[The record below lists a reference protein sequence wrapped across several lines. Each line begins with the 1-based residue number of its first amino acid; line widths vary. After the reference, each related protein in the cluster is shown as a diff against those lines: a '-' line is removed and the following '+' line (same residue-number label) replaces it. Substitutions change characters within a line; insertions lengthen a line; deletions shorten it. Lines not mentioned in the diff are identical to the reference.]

1 MKKNLS
7 HLIFILDRSG
17 SMGGLE
23 DETIKGY
30 NSVVKQQAQLGGELK
45 VTTVLFDNEVEEIFS
60 KVSPKKA
67 KLDKKKYYVRG
78 STAMLDA
85 IGMTLSNVIAKNNKL
100 KDEEKPENIIVA
112 ITTDGYENA
121 SKEYTYKQINEMI
134 KKCKDNGWNFIFLSS
149 EIDEQK
155 VGGAIG
161 LSKDEIMPSFE
172 KTSKGMAKMS
182 ATLCER
188 VSSIRKK

>member
-30 NSVVKQQAQLGGELK
+30 NSVVKQQVQLGGELK

-60 KVSPKKA
+60 EVSPKKA

>member
-60 KVSPKKA
+60 EVSPKKA

-172 KTSKGMAKMS
+172 KTSKGMARMS

>member
-30 NSVVKQQAQLGGELK
+30 NSVIEQQSKLDGSLK
-45 VTTVLFDNEVEEIFS
+45 VTTVLFDNEIEEVFS
-60 KVSPKKA
+60 EKSPEEA
-67 KLDKKKYYVRG
+67 KLDRNKYYVRG

-85 IGMTLSNVIAKNNKL
+85 IGITLSKVMGKNAKL
-100 KDEEKPENIIVA
+100 KEEERPDNIIVA

-121 SKEYTYKQINEMI
+121 SREYSYKQINDLI
-134 KKCKDNGWNFIFLSS
+134 SKCKKNGWKFIFLSS

-161 LSKDEIMPSFE
+161 LSKDEIVQSFE
-172 KTSKGMAKMS
+172 KTSCGMRKMS
-182 ATLCER
+182 NVLCKEVTR
-188 VSSIRKK
+188 LRNK

>member
-30 NSVVKQQAQLGGELK
+30 NSVVKQQVQLGGELK

-60 KVSPKKA
+60 EVSPKKA

-172 KTSKGMAKMS
+172 KTSKGMARMS

-188 VSSIRKK
+188 VSLIRKK